1 MIRLH
6 SPERLMT
13 VILLLDLEAR
23 EQFVKSLALLK
34 RNALAA
40 PFERAFKSQKEL
52 EGGNGNTNG
61 ELMQIHY
68 RDEEAI
74 YIQAASDR
82 VTVFFSTVFR
92 EETDRIYGKL
102 FLQVRSEQALFNTE
116 DQMNYYETRNS
127 LMHGDQ
133 QRCNTLLKCC
143 TAAEILRSNCEVYP
157 D

>member
-1 MIRLH
+1 M
-6 SPERLMT
+6 
-13 VILLLDLEAR
+13 ILLFELGAR

-102 FLQVRSEQALFNTE
+102 FLQVRFDQTPFYTE
-116 DQMNYYETRNS
+116 DRLSYYEIRNS
-127 LMHGDQ
+127 LMRGDQ
-133 QRCNTLLKCC
+133 QRCNTPLKCC

-157 D
+157 A